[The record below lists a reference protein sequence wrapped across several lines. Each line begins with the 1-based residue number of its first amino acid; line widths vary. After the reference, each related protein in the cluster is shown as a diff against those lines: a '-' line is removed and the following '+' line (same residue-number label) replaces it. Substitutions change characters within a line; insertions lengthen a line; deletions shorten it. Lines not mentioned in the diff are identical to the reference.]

1 MRDLRTESRTPAW
14 TVTPVLEK
22 VLEARE
28 IHIYK
33 ESCIYFYTS
42 ELEEESSR
50 KEMLTLAAG
59 CQLLTSAASAL
70 LPVSGGLRG
79 LRADVADLRVNVQN
93 PERSGNLQRGGS
105 GVQVKVPKSPALG
118 WSPVS
123 RCRSALANPFLPPP
137 ALSPLQI
144 QLLLPAP
151 LPCWGEAEPVSLLH
165 LLTLGPA
172 GDQQLGRKCGTR
184 VLVYSC
190 LASSKAANPGTCA
203 RSSWPLL

>member
-123 RCRSALANPFLPPP
+123 RCRSALANPFFITSSSQSSPNPTSSPSSSPLLRRSR
-137 ALSPLQI
+137 ARLSP
-144 QLLLPAP
+144 
-151 LPCWGEAEPVSLLH
+151 
-165 LLTLGPA
+165 TLA
-172 GDQQLGRKCGTR
+172 D
-184 VLVYSC
+184 
-190 LASSKAANPGTCA
+190 PGTCWGPTTGKKVWDQGP
-203 RSSWPLL
+203 RVLLPCQQQGC